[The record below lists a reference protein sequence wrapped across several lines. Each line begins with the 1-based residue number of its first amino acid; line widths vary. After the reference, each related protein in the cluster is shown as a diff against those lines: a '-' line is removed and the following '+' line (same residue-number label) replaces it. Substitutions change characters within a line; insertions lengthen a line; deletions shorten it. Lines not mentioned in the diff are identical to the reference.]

1 VERAW
6 LRARVW
12 GCDKHLE
19 NTELRVTRMHAHLSG
34 AKHFP
39 LPRPLDNPGVPG
51 QKYTQTVRLPI
62 FMCSNVHNGYR
73 ERPHAV
79 ELSALILFSKSRVL
93 GRRFDIGILAL
104 TFSCRYCK
112 FRISTIQCSLCTLS
126 LPDVSLSR
134 GVPRT
139 ILVHRARQ
147 HKSTLA
153 SCHVQ
158 WFVGL
163 CLGLCVVSTSPAT
176 ATVSTQTTTCKSAA
190 TTRPVRWTDW
200 CFVAKRKFAQ
210 RRMQNHKNGG
220 CIMI

>member
-1 VERAW
+1 MERAW

-73 ERPHAV
+73 ERLHAV

-112 FRISTIQCSLCTLS
+112 FRISTVQCSLCTLS

-134 GVPRT
+134 GGASHHPCASHKATQVNPRFLSCT
-139 ILVHRARQ
+139 MVCWFMFGFVCRFDKSGHGHSVDANDHMQISCDYTARAVDRLVLRCETEVCATQ
-147 HKSTLA
+147 NAKS
-153 SCHVQ
+153 
-158 WFVGL
+158 
-163 CLGLCVVSTSPAT
+163 
-176 ATVSTQTTTCKSAA
+176 
-190 TTRPVRWTDW
+190 
-200 CFVAKRKFAQ
+200 
-210 RRMQNHKNGG
+210 
-220 CIMI
+220 